1 VCLLL
6 YDFLLPFL
14 LLLQRFDLVLFHSYL
29 LIIAMGADLF
39 RKDNTKIK
47 GPWGE
52 GVGNWLMDYVFF
64 HHYWGYLIMSYVH
77 YIFEVK

>member
-1 VCLLL
+1 
-6 YDFLLPFL
+6 
-14 LLLQRFDLVLFHSYL
+14 
-29 LIIAMGADLF
+29 MGADLF